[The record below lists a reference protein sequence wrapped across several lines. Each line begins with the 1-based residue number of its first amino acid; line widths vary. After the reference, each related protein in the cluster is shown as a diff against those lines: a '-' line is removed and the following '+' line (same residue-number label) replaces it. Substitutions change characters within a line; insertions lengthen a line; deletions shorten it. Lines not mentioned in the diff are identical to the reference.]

1 MPVQSKSSI
10 RTQVGLVLEWFP
22 VVSLLTALADAQRGV
37 PRALA
42 FLQLMQ
48 FVAAKTPIKQDDEL
62 LKLIEEIVLTP
73 QGRALIDY
81 LSDQIAELMEQ
92 ANAANRP
99 R

>member
-1 MPVQSKSSI
+1 MPVQVSKVRSQI
-10 RTQVGLVLEWFP
+10 NLVVEWFP
-22 VVSLLTALADAQRGV
+22 IVGLLTALAEAQRGV
-37 PRALA
+37 PRALS

-48 FVAAKTPIKQDDEL
+48 FVAAKTPLKQDDEV

>member
-1 MPVQSKSSI
+1 MPAAVSKVRSQI
-10 RTQVGLVLEWFP
+10 QLVVEWFP
-22 VVSLLTALADAQRGV
+22 VVSLLTALVEAQSGV

-48 FVAAKTPIKQDDEL
+48 FVAAKTPLKQDDEV

-81 LSDQIAELMEQ
+81 LSDQIEELMEQ